1 MNLYIYKRPGD
12 REFKDDDIHYP
23 PPLPG
28 QQDDVAICKA
38 HSKEEALEV
47 FKKYFTLVENKHIFS
62 IDELFWVKN
71 DNISLLTPY

>member
-28 QQDDVAICKA
+28 HQDDVAICKA
-38 HSKEEALEV
+38 FSKEEAL
-47 FKKYFTLVENKHIFS
+47 KIFQK
-62 IDELFWVKN
+62 LFWVKD